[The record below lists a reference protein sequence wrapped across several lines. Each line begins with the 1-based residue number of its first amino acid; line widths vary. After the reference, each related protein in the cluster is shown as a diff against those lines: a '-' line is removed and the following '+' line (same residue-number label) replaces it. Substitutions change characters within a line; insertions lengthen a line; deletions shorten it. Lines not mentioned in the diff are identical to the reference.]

1 MSKGRDKSVWL
12 CTPKGCLVKMYYD
25 FKKCFIKS
33 YTRGGIPELRKWGW
47 DIETRNKK
55 TKK

>member
-1 MSKGRDKSVWL
+1 MYKGKDKSVWL
-12 CTPKGCLVKMYYD
+12 CTPKGGLVKMYYD

-47 DIETRNKK
+47 DIEKRNKK